1 MINPIADHDSVVMDT
16 VLDLDLDF
24 FVWPPFRREPIHERL
39 PESEC
44 QSLMTAEEVCG
55 YLEGPCHL
63 SKQTRIPGQEFD
75 EHQDAFHTW
84 RRWLHEGKLSSP
96 FCVIHVDG
104 HADLGSAFRP
114 ACKYIETEL
123 LALPIAHRY
132 APRFGPDGL
141 DSGSYLLG
149 AIANH
154 WISRLVY
161 VYPTKHR
168 LKRSKC
174 AGGLLAMDSPKLSE
188 YQPPVPDLVAWVF
201 QNNDWRTGNIQLKHR
216 GPDDAR
222 ETDRIHAEPI
232 VPFRLTEEIE
242 FGFSGFTHMVVSRSP
257 QYTPLS
263 ADDLLPTIREY
274 FHLT

>member
-1 MINPIADHDSVVMDT
+1 MDT

-24 FVWPPFRREPIHERL
+24 FVWPPFRREPTRERL

-44 QSLMTAEEVCG
+44 QSLMTAEEACAF
-55 YLEGPCHL
+55 LEGRCHL

-84 RRWLHEGKLSSP
+84 RRWLHEGKLSTP
-96 FCVIHVDG
+96 FYVIHVDG

-123 LALPIAHRY
+123 LALPIAERY

-161 VYPTKHR
+161 VYSTKRR
-168 LKRSKC
+168 LKTSKC
-174 AGGLLAMDSPKLSE
+174 AEDWLRMDWPMPAE
-188 YQPPVPDLVAWVF
+188 YQPPVPELVAWVF

-216 GPDDAR
+216 GPGDTW
-222 ETDRIHAEPI
+222 ETDPIHAEPI
-232 VPFRLTEEIE
+232 VPFELTEETK
-242 FGFSGFTHMVVSRSP
+242 FDFSGFTHMVVARSP

-274 FHLT
+274 FYST